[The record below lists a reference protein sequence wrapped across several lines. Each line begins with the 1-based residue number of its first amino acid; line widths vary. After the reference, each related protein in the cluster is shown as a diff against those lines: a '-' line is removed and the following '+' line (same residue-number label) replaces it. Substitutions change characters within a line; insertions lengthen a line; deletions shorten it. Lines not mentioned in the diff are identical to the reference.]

1 MYPFLDLDIRER
13 CLVQEQKIL
22 ESHTRVETGLFNPEY
37 NTRDTR
43 PSHPLFRANVKNK
56 YS

>member
-13 CLVQEQKIL
+13 CLVQEQKAL

-43 PSHPLFRANVKNK
+43 PSHPLFRAIVKNK